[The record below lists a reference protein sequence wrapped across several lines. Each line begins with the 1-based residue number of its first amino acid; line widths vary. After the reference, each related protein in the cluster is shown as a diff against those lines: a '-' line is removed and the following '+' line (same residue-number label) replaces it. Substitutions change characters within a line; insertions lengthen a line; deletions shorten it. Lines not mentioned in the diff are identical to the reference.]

1 MSVLLCGW
9 DDGNPYSQSS
19 AILHRFAG
27 WAAAMIPRV
36 GKPERFGACTC
47 IAVCRAAN
55 LADDPLAVVIYH
67 NMDAPSRCL
76 EISMAASTPRWATRG
91 TIRACLS
98 YPFQQI
104 GCGVV
109 VCRVPR
115 RERRTK
121 RFLSGIGFRNT
132 GLIPDGFGDDDCSI
146 YCMTKTQA
154 ARWLPPSAQQK
165 EAA

>member
-9 DDGNPYSQSS
+9 DDGNPYSDAS
-19 AILHRFAG
+19 AIHRRFTG
-27 WAAAMIPRV
+27 WAASMIPRI
-36 GKPERFGACTC
+36 GQPERFGACTC
-47 IAVCRAAN
+47 IAVCRVPS
-55 LADDPLAVVIYH
+55 LEIEPLAVVIYH
-67 NMDAPSRCL
+67 NHEADCRVL

-91 TIRACLS
+91 AIRACLS
-98 YPFQQI
+98 YPFAQL

-132 GLIPDGFGDDDCSI
+132 GTIPDGFGNDDCSI
-146 YCMTKTQA
+146 YSMRRVDA
-154 ARWLPPSAQQK
+154 ARWLLPVQQK